1 MFVAIL
7 TFLLLLTA
15 AFSFLVDERPMVRWV
30 VFTTLV
36 VVLTLMAGLRPIGID
51 KDSWQYYAYYLGKFD
66 DMVEYSFILISDIVR
81 VAFGDVRGVFFI
93 YALIAIPLKC
103 YVFTKLSNEIFLLL
117 GVYMSNFLILH
128 DMTQIRVGA
137 AMAFIFLGF
146 YYLTQGRRWPC
157 FFLILIAT
165 AFHVSAVLMLA
176 ILIFRNVELRSWH
189 RIVLALIP
197 FLALTS
203 VFFDVNVSTLIPIE
217 FIQSKLE
224 VYEDLKEKG
233 LVEAEKINI
242 FNAAI
247 MLKIAVY
254 YFLLWKYDV
263 VKQYCPYLTLLLK
276 IFALSY
282 VCLGVFNFLA
292 VLACRINELFGFVDT
307 LMVPLIIHAISP
319 KYVARVLLLIYMVG
333 IFLLNVMY
341 AELLKF

>member
-30 VFTTLV
+30 VFTLVV

-292 VLACRINELFGFVDT
+292 MPWLMERQIQFPSRFG
-307 LMVPLIIHAISP
+307 MP
-319 KYVARVLLLIYMVG
+319 YQRVVR
-333 IFLLNVMY
+333 FC
-341 AELLKF
+341 

>member
-7 TFLLLLTA
+7 LFLLLLTA

-81 VAFGDVRGVFFI
+81 VVFGDVRGVFFI

-292 VLACRINELFGFVDT
+292 VLACRINELFGFVEI

>member
-292 VLACRINELFGFVDT
+292 VLGCRINGLFGFVEI

>member
-292 VLACRINELFGFVDT
+292 VLACRINELFGFVEI

>member
-176 ILIFRNVELRSWH
+176 ILIFRNVALRSWH

-292 VLACRINELFGFVDT
+292 VLACRINELFGFVEI

>member
-7 TFLLLLTA
+7 LFLLLLTA

-292 VLACRINELFGFVDT
+292 VLACRINELFGFVEI